1 MIVHKERVML
11 QISSSF
17 LTKKRL
23 ETTLDIILLKYDKCH
38 LPGFQAPK
46 ILFFD
51 KDTWFFS
58 LMVPHI
64 YLANQLHHIWS
75 KYTQFM

>member
-1 MIVHKERVML
+1 ML

-17 LTKKRL
+17 QPKKRL
-23 ETTLDIILLKYDKCH
+23 ETTLDIILLKYDKYH

-46 ILFFD
+46 IFFFFD

-64 YLANQLHHIWS
+64 YFANQLHHIWS